1 MRRLSR
7 FLLLVFGVGG
17 CLVLLGGVYEYSLLK
32 RIKTVAPN
40 RAAQAQ
46 TIPTIVDPVAV
57 QQVSSNQLETRRL
70 SERVASLTREV
81 DGLRNSFVDSQQPP
95 KPPTAKS

>member
-1 MRRLSR
+1 MGRLSR

-46 TIPTIVDPVAV
+46 TFVDPVAV
-57 QQVSSNQLETRRL
+57 QQISSNQLETRRL
-70 SERVASLTREV
+70 SERVASLTRKV
-81 DGLRNSFVDSQQPP
+81 DGLGNSFVDNQQPP
-95 KPPTAKS
+95 KPATAKN